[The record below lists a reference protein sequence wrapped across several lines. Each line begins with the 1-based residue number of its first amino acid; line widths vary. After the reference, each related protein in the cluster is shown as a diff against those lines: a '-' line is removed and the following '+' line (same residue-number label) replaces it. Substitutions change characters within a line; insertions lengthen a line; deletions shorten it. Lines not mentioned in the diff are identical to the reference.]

1 MDVKIN
7 KIVNLFEKKLFKEA
21 LTEIE
26 NFFQEKSFLNEDS
39 NKLAIIYNIKGLI
52 YLSLDILN
60 KSKES
65 FIEATRLNPDFYPAF
80 YNLGIKRLVILFNCW
95 PFFLLNNLYEIYKF

>member
-7 KIVNLFEKKLFKEA
+7 KIVNLFNKKLFKEA
-21 LTEIE
+21 LAEIE
-26 NFFQEKSFLNEDS
+26 IFFQGKSFLNEDG

-65 FIEATRLNPDFYPAF
+65 FIEAIKLNPDFF
-80 YNLGIKRLVILFNCW
+80 QHFII
-95 PFFLLNNLYEIYKF
+95 